1 MAMNWHRSWE
11 GKPFKFTVWV
21 VIGVVSA
28 SLFEIIPTFV
38 IESNV
43 PKIASVKPYTPLE
56 LAGRD
61 IYIEEGCYNCHS
73 QMVRPLHFETE
84 RFGEYSKAGEFVYDH
99 PFQWGSRRLGPDL
112 HRIGVRNP
120 SAVWHLR
127 HFDNPQE
134 TSVGTMMPSYK
145 HLLAKDLDFE
155 VIPRRMTALKSV
167 GVPYT
172 EERILGAAAEARAQ
186 AADVGSELAASGQNG
201 YESKKVVALIAYLQ
215 RLGTDITKDAE
226 GAE

>member
-1 MAMNWHRSWE
+1 
-11 GKPFKFTVWV
+11 
-21 VIGVVSA
+21 
-28 SLFEIIPTFV
+28 
-38 IESNV
+38 
-43 PKIASVKPYTPLE
+43 
-56 LAGRD
+56 
-61 IYIEEGCYNCHS
+61 
-73 QMVRPLHFETE
+73 MVRPLHFETE